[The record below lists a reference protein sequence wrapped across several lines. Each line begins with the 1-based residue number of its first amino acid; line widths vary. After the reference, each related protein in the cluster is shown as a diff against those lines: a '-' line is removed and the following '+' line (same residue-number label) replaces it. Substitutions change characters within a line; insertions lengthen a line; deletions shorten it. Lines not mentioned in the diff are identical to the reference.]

1 MIEEKEIVQLAKLAK
16 LKLSEEEIAA
26 LTKDMGEI
34 VTFADKINET
44 LNVVNAAPAERFVR
58 YADLREDEVV
68 ESFPQDEILSTV
80 GGGDNGFFPVKR
92 RSSK

>member
-80 GGGDNGFFPVKR
+80 VGGDNGFFPVKR